1 MDHFYDAFCFFG
13 GKLSSHQ
20 FVTQEVYVYV
30 TRLFATTDK
39 VYSHLFFYKHL
50 ERILCSWLLIAF
62 IVMILICLVVITSLQ
77 YFATLQER
85 KLTFEQWLLLNNEC
99 KRNAS
104 CGQIRVT
111 DMNIDWNLNMLCDI
125 SFYYSLTDLPGRA
138 LPYSHQILK
147 FNFKLYS
154 INSDYMLVLF
164 VLYEWSSLVVIE
176 LILVFVH

>member
-1 MDHFYDAFCFFG
+1 MCTSHVDHFYDAFCFLG

-20 FVTQEVYVYV
+20 FVAQEVYVYV

-39 VYSHLFFYKHL
+39 VYSHLFFFYKHL
-50 ERILCSWLLIAF
+50 ERILCSWPLIAL
-62 IVMILICLVVITSLQ
+62 IVMIHIALVVFTSLQ

-85 KLTFEQWLLLNNEC
+85 KLTFEQQLLLNNEC

-125 SFYYSLTDLPGRA
+125 SFYYTLTDLLGR
-138 LPYSHQILK
+138 LTDL
-147 FNFKLYS
+147 LGRLGTS
-154 INSDYMLVLF
+154 I
-164 VLYEWSSLVVIE
+164 
-176 LILVFVH
+176 